1 MLFIATYS
9 FLREIILDNE
19 FISSFK
25 IHKDMDSVEKRNFLL
40 PIHSTI
46 LLFGKQAEIYN
57 NFPGKNQMWHREEAK
72 VVAVKSIYNYY
83 GSVPDRSKAI
93 FWKVGTFPIC
103 WVTFD

>member
-25 IHKDMDSVEKRNFLL
+25 IHKDTDSVEKKNFLL

-46 LLFGKQAEIYN
+46 LLFGKQV
-57 NFPGKNQMWHREEAK
+57 WHSEEAK
-72 VVAVKSIYNYY
+72 VIAVKSIYNYY